1 MHAASPSLTVSQEL
15 TALESHPP
23 SPLARAFLLA
33 IGGLIISLG
42 VWAVVGK
49 LDIVAVADGKLVPAT
64 YVKIVQPAEQGIV
77 REILVGEGDQVR
89 GGQVLMRMDTT
100 LAQSDRQSLL
110 SDFHTRAIALRR
122 VDAQLNRALLLRQRD
137 DPPELFAQAQAQ
149 YQANRTALESAISQE
164 RNVLDR
170 TRSDLAAA
178 EQVHAKLDAVLPHY
192 REQERAFKD
201 LGEKGFAG
209 KILVSDKVRERMEK
223 EGDLK
228 SQGFVIKGAQATIAQ
243 SITRILQLEADYERQ
258 LRTERVE
265 IATQLERT
273 RHDLAKI
280 EHKRKLLELR
290 APQDGIIKDLATHT
304 IGTVVSPG
312 TILMSLV
319 PQNEPLIAEVWVKND
334 DVGFVHVGQTAK
346 VKLAAFQFQ
355 KYGMLE
361 GTITTVSAD
370 AADQSG
376 RDKTQGNGA
385 GSPLVFKTLMK
396 IPSTY
401 LEVDGRRYNLA
412 PGMQVAA
419 EINLGQ
425 RTVIEYLL
433 SPVSK
438 AWHEAGRER

>member
-1 MHAASPSLTVSQEL
+1 MNAIDPKSSVSHEL
-15 TALESHPP
+15 MALEAHPP
-23 SPLARAFLLA
+23 SPLARSFVLA

-49 LDIVAVADGKLVPAT
+49 LDIVAVADGKLIPAT

-100 LAQSDRQSLL
+100 LAQADRQSLL
-110 SDFHTRAIALRR
+110 SDMHTRAISLRR
-122 VDAQLNRALLLRQRD
+122 VDAQLNRAPLLRQRG

-149 YQANRTALESAISQE
+149 YQANRTALENAISQE
-164 RNVLDR
+164 RSVLDR
-170 TRSDLAAA
+170 TRSDLDAAL
-178 EQVHAKLDAVLPHY
+178 QVQAKLDAVLPHY
-192 REQERAFKD
+192 QEQERAFKD

-228 SQGFVIKGAQATIAQ
+228 SQAFVIQGARATIAQ
-243 SITRILQLEADYERQ
+243 SITRTLQLEADYERQ

-265 IATQLERT
+265 LASQLERT
-273 RHDLAKI
+273 RQELAKV
-280 EHKRKLLELR
+280 EHKRTLLELK

-319 PQNEPLIAEVWVKND
+319 PRNEPLIAEVWVKND
-334 DVGFVHVGQTAK
+334 DVGFVHAGQTAK

-370 AADQSG
+370 AADQTS
-376 RDKTQGNGA
+376 RDKPSGISG

-396 IPSTY
+396 IPASY
-401 LEVDGRRYNLA
+401 LEADGRRYNLA